1 MDHRSRRQQTNIF
14 TEEQIKRVLIGSGIT
29 IESEVGSDFIIFCPY
44 HNNTRTP
51 AGEVSK
57 ESGLFFCFGCQQTS
71 ELQELIMKTT
81 GRSYFESI
89 RFIKSKE
96 KETNIEPTKPLRTFV
111 DVQNEAIQVLQT
123 VYDPEIPVN
132 IYELGLIYEVNVSND
147 LNIEIIMSL
156 TSPFCPAAQSMPE
169 EIKQKLGAMEGV
181 KGVEVKVVFEP
192 PWTQDLMSESAKL
205 QLGFM

>member
-1 MDHRSRRQQTNIF
+1 MSENETTHTTQT
-14 TEEQIKRVLIGSGIT
+14 E
-29 IESEVGSDFIIFCPY
+29 
-44 HNNTRTP
+44 
-51 AGEVSK
+51 
-57 ESGLFFCFGCQQTS
+57 
-71 ELQELIMKTT
+71 
-81 GRSYFESI
+81 
-89 RFIKSKE
+89 
-96 KETNIEPTKPLRTFV
+96 PLRTFV

-169 EIKQKLGAMEGV
+169 EIKQKLGAIIGV
-181 KGVEVKVVFEP
+181 KEVEVKVVFEP
-192 PWTQDLMSESAKL
+192 PWTQDMMSESAKL

>member
-1 MDHRSRRQQTNIF
+1 M
-14 TEEQIKRVLIGSGIT
+14 TE
-29 IESEVGSDFIIFCPY
+29 
-44 HNNTRTP
+44 N
-51 AGEVSK
+51 
-57 ESGLFFCFGCQQTS
+57 
-71 ELQELIMKTT
+71 
-81 GRSYFESI
+81 
-89 RFIKSKE
+89 
-96 KETNIEPTKPLRTFV
+96 ETNIETTKPLRTFV

-156 TSPFCPAAQSMPE
+156 TSPFCPAAQSMPA
-169 EIKQKLGAMEGV
+169 EIKEKLSAMEGV
-181 KGVEVKVVFEP
+181 KDVEVKVVFEP